1 MFVAKRIVSTTLVLR
16 ITQKVMVLE
25 ALMLQMTK
33 LFKNGLEKIQK
44 FVETRSWVGYSREQ
58 GKNFTG
64 WYRNKNIAS
73 DQMHF
78 SSWKQDIF
86 LAQNRESIVAM
97 VLRCKKLLLRKIQ
110 KGEIQDEIINNNLL
124 KETEIKVIKM
134 MLAKKI
140 YCRN

>member
-1 MFVAKRIVSTTLVLR
+1 MFFAKRIVSTTLVLR

-44 FVETRSWVGYSREQ
+44 FVETRSRVGYSREQ

-86 LAQNRESIVAM
+86 LAQNKSIVAM

>member
-1 MFVAKRIVSTTLVLR
+1 
-16 ITQKVMVLE
+16 
-25 ALMLQMTK
+25 
-33 LFKNGLEKIQK
+33 
-44 FVETRSWVGYSREQ
+44 
-58 GKNFTG
+58 
-64 WYRNKNIAS
+64 
-73 DQMHF
+73 
-78 SSWKQDIF
+78 
-86 LAQNRESIVAM
+86 M